1 MTEEVAF
8 EPLLAYA
15 EAVANN
21 DKAAL
26 AKFTPSVKQ
35 QIKQFFKK
43 LLTSMGIKFE
53 IDLDSDKGFSDMMFA
68 FAQARKGNA
77 AVFKQ
82 QKAQTA
88 VRESNQISP
97 YALPE
102 EGEFTVKFNKD
113 IEKWHKSGGKK
124 AIGSFPTEQTFKG
137 KWHFINW
144 WKKVSD
150 FGKSNKFSD
159 FTFEGNPI
167 NVSSLQK
174 LDKRESSS
182 LTLRGYTPKVMAIR
196 ESIYDAEKAGIISP
210 IIRKKLISKT
220 YMAENMAAKS
230 VLDTPD
236 NSTPTAKHFAMLD
249 DIEAKT
255 QKLLE
260 REAEY
265 KNIPLPN
272 NRSSIMIMPVLDDY
286 KSGRL
291 VDGLKKLEE
300 SKARFLCKDGS
311 KSCYASNSVTN
322 SQYLSM
328 VWEQHMQ
335 DKAIAEG
342 IIYEDLDLNAKAK
355 FSAEAYG
362 DIAGFKI
369 ASQDYL
375 DEYFG
380 GVNPADFYANTE
392 EYLDRFTTRM
402 IGSGQIGKDSKALRN
417 SAKTLGALILAATS
431 QVNTTDKNVKGAAQL
446 LFAALD
452 TVDFRSRY
460 RTREEVQDGET
471 VAINELVAQLIPSEL
486 IKSVSESGVS
496 EEGFEY
502 VNAGVKKHV
511 AGNLDKMNR
520 LFNGETVKGYKLPPN
535 AIKAQKGGG
544 LVLDDS
550 VFELFNTKLDNGLYV
565 AQEIFGEKIGA
576 FFLNLMGNKDVITV
590 DSHIVK
596 IAGRLTGEYTAYD
609 TAAEEF
615 FAQRKVGGD
624 KYKEVMEVFD
634 ITGQD
639 PDTTT
644 PEEAIMALKKIA
656 ETTGIKSREKV
667 VLNKIINHQLSAPKI
682 GSKKRE
688 AIETLV
694 RTVAEKL
701 DLSPADAMQVMFAD
715 DQVYN
720 SGKSINGKLGDYT
733 PFAAEFAKVIEEA
746 DFRRSTDLV
755 RESKLQDFYNEATT
769 EDASKMESTSV
780 EGGLSKRITLEQEAR
795 IESESFGLRAG
806 NYKQDNVVNNKLEA
820 LESNLY
826 IEREAPKTG
835 MATAV
840 RNANMGV
847 NSDVIDR
854 FLDFG
859 SYDGYLVNVQGE
871 TTPIDVSEASF
882 DGVRVSLNPYKA
894 NAFTDVEGR
903 PIKSVEDLTL
913 FEGVGYARGVIEYFD
928 HKDPSLISDKQKTTA
943 SVNQDQN
950 YMDNLTSTIEA
961 VGKVN
966 GYTIRNSSEIA
977 LGMSN
982 EQQNKL
988 MNSPEASNNL
998 ELTTRQ
1004 SSELRMRQF
1013 AKSMKENVS
1022 GISRAKIIKNPENY
1036 IVPQRL
1042 NEIKKDLNLYS
1053 DEELIYLVQDLKLR
1067 GFAEAQDHFGVLAGA
1082 EMLRRAVET
1091 GQESS
1096 VPDLVKDLAGIGTS
1110 AGRIL
1115 RQFAEMKKSTPEG
1128 MYQIFRSKV
1137 EEKGNVLSEN
1147 QDAKLKSILNQL
1159 FEAQKNYNEIRDRSV
1174 NSGQEEAG
1182 LERAHQVLQKVKK
1195 DLSTFSNATI
1205 ERGFGDIFTM
1215 MVQGNLFT
1223 PLTHARNL
1231 GGNAI
1236 NVLAFQVYD
1245 PVSMPIE
1252 KLLNVMGVPSKNP
1265 RAFSLNGY
1273 LQAYLNMGIAFPKSA
1288 LDQIKGVDSDVES
1301 EWTAEKGLY
1310 PLRSLIT
1317 LMAKREDLPLNSKGR
1332 VALTQQIK
1340 LAIQSLPTSVTA
1352 DINFRALTV
1361 GDVPFR
1367 AFGETALLHQIAKK
1381 RGLKGDAKKMFLK
1394 FPPKDVLEQVQS
1406 QGAMLTFQK
1415 PTTASMSS
1423 MRMVNAIIKEVGG
1436 VINAVLPFAG
1446 KGRALDG
1453 EQFAKFIM
1461 RATVLPFVATPANIY
1476 EETLTFLLPPVAAG
1490 RAFKAIRQGDA
1501 KEASHNFAKMT
1512 VGMGLVSTA
1521 LMLIKEGLFS
1531 GPVGFSDSEDEKKRN
1546 LMRMTRG
1553 MNTVNVS
1560 AIQRYRRGE
1569 DHSYR
1574 PGDTMRRVES
1584 LGILGTALTGVAMSV
1599 DEDQLKNRDLDL
1611 TASSELFR
1619 LFTGA
1624 DAAGVTTAMLKQSFL
1639 QGADGMLKVLATEDE
1654 NAQNKYLARF
1664 ISNQFRAAGSAVLP
1678 NVLSTITRYDN
1689 SVLPD
1694 RKFDPDKSWDEQAK
1708 DQIDF
1713 TLKERMFDTESL
1725 PVAID
1730 WRGKEI
1736 KSTPEGA
1743 DPLSYHFFDVTKA
1756 FEGTADPIANEALQ
1770 LYTETG
1776 RLVDVIGYN
1785 NIAKNRKQR
1794 IPAFPRTKASQFAIR
1809 KYNRERE
1816 EQGLS
1821 KLTSFD
1827 DPKFTESVRWSQ
1839 EQRLDI
1845 MKDLYTER
1853 YNRIAEHIASDKYRS
1868 LNALQKVEELDNMNQ
1883 LFNSAIEV
1891 EDEGTPYLKSYS
1903 KKVLNAIQEIY
1914 EQRQD

>member
-1 MTEEVAF
+1 
-8 EPLLAYA
+8 
-15 EAVANN
+15 
-21 DKAAL
+21 
-26 AKFTPSVKQ
+26 
-35 QIKQFFKK
+35 
-43 LLTSMGIKFE
+43 
-53 IDLDSDKGFSDMMFA
+53 
-68 FAQARKGNA
+68 
-77 AVFKQ
+77 
-82 QKAQTA
+82 
-88 VRESNQISP
+88 
-97 YALPE
+97 
-102 EGEFTVKFNKD
+102 
-113 IEKWHKSGGKK
+113 
-124 AIGSFPTEQTFKG
+124 
-137 KWHFINW
+137 
-144 WKKVSD
+144 
-150 FGKSNKFSD
+150 
-159 FTFEGNPI
+159 
-167 NVSSLQK
+167 
-174 LDKRESSS
+174 
-182 LTLRGYTPKVMAIR
+182 
-196 ESIYDAEKAGIISP
+196 
-210 IIRKKLISKT
+210 
-220 YMAENMAAKS
+220 
-230 VLDTPD
+230 
-236 NSTPTAKHFAMLD
+236 
-249 DIEAKT
+249 
-255 QKLLE
+255 
-260 REAEY
+260 
-265 KNIPLPN
+265 
-272 NRSSIMIMPVLDDY
+272 
-286 KSGRL
+286 
-291 VDGLKKLEE
+291 
-300 SKARFLCKDGS
+300 
-311 KSCYASNSVTN
+311 
-322 SQYLSM
+322 
-328 VWEQHMQ
+328 
-335 DKAIAEG
+335 
-342 IIYEDLDLNAKAK
+342 
-355 FSAEAYG
+355 
-362 DIAGFKI
+362 
-369 ASQDYL
+369 
-375 DEYFG
+375 
-380 GVNPADFYANTE
+380 
-392 EYLDRFTTRM
+392 M

-431 QVNTTDKNVKGAAQL
+431 QVNTADKNVKGAAQL
-446 LFAALD
+446 LFASLE

-486 IKSVSESGVS
+486 IKSVREAGLS

-502 VNAGVKKHV
+502 VNAGVKEYV

-550 VFELFNTKLDNGLYV
+550 VFELFNTKLDNGVYV

-576 FFLNLMGNKDVITV
+576 FFLNLMGNKDVLTI
-590 DSHIVK
+590 DSHIIK
-596 IAGRLTGEYTAYD
+596 MAGRLLGEYTPYD

-615 FAQRKVGGD
+615 FAHRKVGGD
-624 KYKEVMEVFD
+624 RYKKVMEVFD
-634 ITGQD
+634 ITRQD

-644 PEEAIMALKKIA
+644 PKEAIMALKKIA
-656 ETTGIKSREKV
+656 EETGVNSKEKAL
-667 VLNKIINHQLSAPKI
+667 LNKIINHQPSAPSI

-720 SGKSINGKLGDYT
+720 SGKSINGKLAAYT

-746 DFRRSTDLV
+746 AFRTDLA
-755 RESKLQDFYNEATT
+755 RESKLQDSYNKATT

-1067 GFAEAQDHFGVLAGA
+1067 GLAEAQDHFGVLAGA

-1137 EEKGNVLSEN
+1137 EERGNVLSEN

-1273 LQAYLNMGIAFPKSA
+1273 LQSYLNMGIAFPKSA

-1394 FPPKDVLEQVQS
+1394 FPPKDVLEQAQR

-1423 MRMVNAIIKEVGG
+1423 MRMVNAVIKEVGG

-1453 EQFAKFIM
+1453 EQFAKFVM
-1461 RATVLPFVATPANIY
+1461 RATILPFVATPANIY

-1599 DEDQLKNRDLDL
+1599 DEEQLKNRDLDL

-1689 SVLPD
+1689 SILPD

-1756 FEGTADPIANEALQ
+1756 FEGTADPISNEALQ
-1770 LYTETG
+1770 LYMETG

-1821 KLTSFD
+1821 KLTFFD
-1827 DPKFTESVRWSQ
+1827 DPEFTQSVRWSQ
-1839 EQRLDI
+1839 EQRIDI

-1853 YNRIAEHIASDKYRS
+1853 YNRIAEYIASDKYRS

-1891 EDEGTPYLKSYS
+1891 EDEGAPYLKSYS